1 MFLRCGEDFGWQRG
15 TSIPTSNNP
24 QLLAKLINDFKVE
37 ASNAGITV
45 GKFIVLGK
53 KTKGIH
59 FGALHKKIYLVRV
72 ISIELDQ
79 ITVIDEGQR
88 FNNDVNDSETFTLE
102 ILLRHMHRAQ
112 RWNKKIKQGKLLV
125 QTLANSETIEN
136 QWHAEQMDE
145 NDSVTDR
152 ATLWYERHMRSQ
164 TFDDFGSYK
173 TVKKAAAT
181 LLYESHMRSQIF
193 FGTRNEWDYSTK

>member
-24 QLLAKLINDFKVE
+24 RLLAKLINDFKVE

-45 GKFIVLGK
+45 GKFILLGK

-59 FGALHKKIYLVRV
+59 DFKTLVLAKKIYLVRV

-79 ITVIDEGQR
+79 ITVFDEGQR
-88 FNNDVNDSETFTLE
+88 FNNGVNDSETFTLE
-102 ILLRHMHRAQ
+102 RLLRRMHRAQ
-112 RWNKKIKQGKLLV
+112 RWKKNIKQGKLLV
-125 QTLANSETIEN
+125 QTLAKSNL
-136 QWHAEQMDE
+136 WHEP
-145 NDSVTDR
+145 
-152 ATLWYERHMRSQ
+152 HMRNQ
-164 TFDDFGSYK
+164 TSYTYK
-173 TVKKAAAT
+173 TLKKAEAT

-193 FGTRNEWDYSTK
+193 FGTGNE

>member
-24 QLLAKLINDFKVE
+24 RLLAKLINDFKVE

-45 GKFIVLGK
+45 GNFILLGK

-59 FGALHKKIYLVRV
+59 DFKTMVLAKKIYLVRV

-79 ITVIDEGQR
+79 ITVFDEGQR
-88 FNNDVNDSETFTLE
+88 FNNGVNDSETFTLE
-102 ILLRHMHRAQ
+102 RLLRRMHRAQ
-112 RWNKKIKQGKLLV
+112 RWKKNIKQGKLLV
-125 QTLANSETIEN
+125 QKIK
-136 QWHAEQMDE
+136 
-145 NDSVTDR
+145 VTDR

-173 TVKKAAAT
+173 TLKKAAAT

-193 FGTRNEWDYSTK
+193 FGTGNE

>member
-45 GKFIVLGK
+45 GKFILLGK
-53 KTKGIH
+53 KTKGI
-59 FGALHKKIYLVRV
+59 GKIYLVRV
-72 ISIELDQ
+72 ISIKLDQ
-79 ITVIDEGQR
+79 ITVFDEGQR
-88 FNNDVNDSETFTLE
+88 FNNDVNDSETLTLE
-102 ILLRHMHRAQ
+102 RLLRRMHRAQ

-193 FGTRNEWDYSTK
+193 IGTRNEWDYSTK